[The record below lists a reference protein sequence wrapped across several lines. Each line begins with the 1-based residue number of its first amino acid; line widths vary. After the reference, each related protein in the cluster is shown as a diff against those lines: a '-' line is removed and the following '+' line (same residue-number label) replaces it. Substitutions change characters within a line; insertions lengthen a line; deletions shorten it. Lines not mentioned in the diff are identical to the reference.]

1 MYKYT
6 TNGYM
11 AGMFAV
17 LTIFCG
23 QFSFAQ
29 AALISNEQVET
40 QKKEVLLGIVS
51 TLEEHVKILQM
62 ILIKKL
68 EAIFKYLQTHDE
80 KKKQKSRELTLW
92 VFFFNT
98 TKN

>member
-1 MYKYT
+1 
-6 TNGYM
+6 M

-40 QKKEVLLGIVS
+40 QKKEVLLGIVT
-51 TLEEHVKILQM
+51 TLEEHVKFLQM
-62 ILIKKL
+62 ILIQKL
-68 EAIFKYLQTHDE
+68 EARVEYLQTLADN
-80 KKKQKSRELTLW
+80 K
-92 VFFFNT
+92 
-98 TKN
+98 